1 MKKKNLFYTFGFILA
16 CLILANSLRSSSL
29 INFDSS
35 VLAKGGEEGGEG
47 CCSFTLV
54 DSSTGLSIPN
64 AKVEM
69 LSKELYGW
77 CGFFD
82 NGNGQQSWFFRY
94 SDSSQT
100 YSITCQISSLSYPSS
115 FLVSISK
122 EGYSSKTAAIPSYSG
137 GGKVYLSKNIASPSP
152 SPRVIPTPQPSPQY
166 LQNSQATSST
176 VKASPNVPKLSLNR
190 AASEPIKEKPQQTKF
205 LGITLSDRNQIIL
218 ITVLTI
224 VLVLV
229 ASRFILSFIK
239 KRNPLV

>member
-54 DSSTGLSIPN
+54 DSITGLSVPK
-64 AKVEM
+64 ARVEM
-69 LSKELYGW
+69 LSKELFSW
-77 CGFFD
+77 CGF
-82 NGNGQQSWFFRY
+82 NEGESWFFTY
-94 SDSSQT
+94 FPLSQA
-100 YSITCQISSLSYPSS
+100 YGITCQISSLSYPSS